1 MENRSHNSKKMTPEQ
16 IFNIIRILMVILLIV
31 GSFALGEVLHGTD
44 VPVENEEVGRKTT
57 IVEHS
62 NNQEYL
68 IDKNNIGAIR
78 IETLSVLN
86 NGEYQAVLSIFD
98 TQGNVLENC
107 PVTLVVNGDGEYMDK
122 YDLTIVKR
130 IDK

>member
-68 IDKNNIGAIR
+68 IDKNNIGDIR

>member
-31 GSFALGEVLHGTD
+31 GSFALGEVLHGAD

-68 IDKNNIGAIR
+68 IDKNNIGDIR

-122 YDLTIVKR
+122 YDLTIVER